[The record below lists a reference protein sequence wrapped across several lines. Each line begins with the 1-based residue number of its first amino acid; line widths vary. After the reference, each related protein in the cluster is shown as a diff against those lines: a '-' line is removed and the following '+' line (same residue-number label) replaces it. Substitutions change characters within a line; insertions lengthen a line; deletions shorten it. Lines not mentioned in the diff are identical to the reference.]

1 LKNNKKKER
10 HMKYPTINSKEDQER
25 RLQIKNVNQQ
35 MKNLAVQGTGISPW
49 EAQVLVDL
57 IEEVYFSELN
67 QNDLKAGQMKYHCIA
82 AEEGAGKPL
91 KDCKMLPVVLTLF
104 DERDKGDFSTASYKD
119 RSLEL
124 RRRRL
129 VRIAEEAKE
138 QGGYLTQEDLS
149 ELLMCDIRTVRRDI
163 KTLKDAGIILPTRG
177 QQKDIGPGVS
187 HRALA
192 IRLWLEGKEPV
203 AIAQQIKHSI
213 AAVENYLMK
222 FKRVSFLKA
231 KHFNDYEI
239 ALTVGI
245 SVYGTKVFSQIYE
258 DYKDKA
264 FFKQRLEEIN
274 LVGAQY
280 YHAQDEKKSMTS
292 SNACINKERRKP

>member
-1 LKNNKKKER
+1 MKNL
-10 HMKYPTINSKEDQER
+10 TINSKEDQER
-25 RLQIKNVNQQ
+25 RLQIKNINQQ

-49 EAQVLVDL
+49 EAEVLVDL

-67 QNDLKAGQMKYHCIA
+67 QNELKPGQIKYHCIA
-82 AEEGAGKPL
+82 AEEGPGKSL

-104 DERDKGDFSTASYKD
+104 DERDKGDFSGSSNKD

-138 QGGYLTQEDLS
+138 QNGYLTQEDLS
-149 ELLMCDIRTVRRDI
+149 ELLMCDIRTIRRDI
-163 KTLKDAGIILPTRG
+163 KNLKDIGIILPTRG

-203 AIAQQIKHSI
+203 AVAQQIKHSI
-213 AAVENYLMK
+213 EAVENYLTK
-222 FKRVSFLKA
+222 FKRVSFLKE
-231 KHFNDYEI
+231 KQFNDFEI

-245 SVYGTKVFSQIYE
+245 SVYAAKTFSQIYE
-258 DYKDKA
+258 ESKNKA

-274 LVGAQY
+274 LIGGQY
-280 YHAQDEKKSMTS
+280 YQAQDEKKRTIPL
-292 SNACINKERRKP
+292 NDCINSGRRQS

>member
-1 LKNNKKKER
+1 MKNV
-10 HMKYPTINSKEDQER
+10 TINSKEDQER
-25 RLQIKNVNQQ
+25 RLQIKNINQQ

-67 QNDLKAGQMKYHCIA
+67 QNTLKPGQIKYHCIA
-82 AEEGAGKPL
+82 AEEGPGKPL
-91 KDCKMLPVVLTLF
+91 KDCKMLSVVLTLF
-104 DERDKGDFSTASYKD
+104 DERDKGDFSADNNKD
-119 RSLEL
+119 KSLEL

-138 QGGYLTQEDLS
+138 QGGYLTQEDLA
-149 ELLMCDIRTVRRDI
+149 ELLMCDIRTIRRDI
-163 KTLKDAGIILPTRG
+163 KNLKNIGIILPTRG

-187 HRALA
+187 HRAIA

-203 AIAQQIKHSI
+203 AIAQHIKHSI
-213 AAVENYLMK
+213 EAVENYLQK
-222 FKRVSFLKA
+222 FKRVAFLRGKQ
-231 KHFNDYEI
+231 FNDFEI

-245 SVYGTKVFSQIYE
+245 SVYATEVFSQLYE
-258 DYKDKA
+258 EFKNKA

-274 LVGAQY
+274 IVGSQY
-280 YHAQDEKKSMTS
+280 YHVQDEKKRMMP
-292 SNACINKERRKP
+292 SNGSTKSERRLP

>member
-1 LKNNKKKER
+1 MNKNV
-10 HMKYPTINSKEDQER
+10 TITSKEDQER
-25 RLQIKNVNQQ
+25 RLQIKNINQQ

-67 QNDLKAGQMKYHCIA
+67 KNELKPGQIKYNCVA
-82 AEEGAGKPL
+82 AEEGPGKPL
-91 KDCKMLPVVLTLF
+91 KDCKMISVVLTLF
-104 DERDKGDFSTASYKD
+104 DERDKGDFSAENNKD

-138 QGGYLTQEDLS
+138 QEGYLSQEDLA
-149 ELLMCDIRTVRRDI
+149 ELLMCDVRTIRRDI
-163 KTLKDAGIILPTRG
+163 RNLKSVGIILPTRG

-187 HRALA
+187 HRAIA

-203 AIAQQIKHSI
+203 AIAQHIKHSI
-213 AAVENYLMK
+213 EAVENYLQK
-222 FKRVSFLKA
+222 FKRVAYLKE
-231 KHFNDYEI
+231 KQFNDFEI
-239 ALTVGI
+239 ALTIGI
-245 SVYGTKVFSQIYE
+245 SVYATTTFSQLCE
-258 DYKDKA
+258 DYKNKA

-274 LVGAQY
+274 IVGAQY
-280 YHAQDEKKSMTS
+280 YHAQDEKKRMTQ
-292 SNACINKERRKP
+292 SNGSIMSARRPS